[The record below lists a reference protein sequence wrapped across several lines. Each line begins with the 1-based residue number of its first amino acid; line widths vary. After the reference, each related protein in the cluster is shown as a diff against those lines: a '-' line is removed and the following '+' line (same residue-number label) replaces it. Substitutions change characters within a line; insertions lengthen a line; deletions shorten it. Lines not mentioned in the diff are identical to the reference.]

1 MSVKTKKIRGFA
13 HLFGFAANASEEDE
27 DEKEKSKKAK
37 ARRAEEDEKDK
48 EDKKDDSE
56 EDDDKNKTRK
66 SKRAKGEDNSDGNDD
81 EDDDK
86 EKSKKAKGRSSSD
99 DDDDADADEGDD
111 DDGDDDE
118 DDRDVKKGRRAE
130 RDRIS
135 RILGSKFAAG
145 KGPLAVSL
153 AITTGMSSAAA
164 IRVMASSGL
173 APVASQPRRMSLD
186 ERMAKVENQQLG
198 NTDAGGPAANSVVSR
213 AAALYNQV

>member
-1 MSVKTKKIRGFA
+1 MSMKIRGFG
-13 HLFGFAANASEEDE
+13 HLFGRGANASEDDE

-37 ARRAEEDEKDK
+37 SRRAEEDDNDNQDDKDK
-48 EDKKDDSE
+48 SKKSQRAE
-56 EDDDKNKTRK
+56 EDD
-66 SKRAKGEDNSDGNDD
+66 SDD
-81 EDDDK
+81 EDDTDK
-86 EKSKKAKGRSSSD
+86 EKSKKAKSRRADD
-99 DDDDADADEGDD
+99 DDDDADADEDEGDE

-135 RILGSKFAAG
+135 RILGSKYAAG

-164 IRVMASSGL
+164 IQVMASSGP

-186 ERMAKVENQQLG
+186 ERMSKVENHQLG
-198 NTDAGGPAANSVVSR
+198 NADNGGPSANSVVSR
-213 AAALYNQV
+213 AAALYNQVKGKK

>member
-1 MSVKTKKIRGFA
+1 MSMKIKGFG
-13 HLFGFAANASEEDE
+13 HLFGRGANASEDDE

-37 ARRAEEDEKDK
+37 GRRAEEDDN
-48 EDKKDDSE
+48 DDQ
-56 EDDDKNKTRK
+56 DDKNKSKK
-66 SKRAKGEDNSDGNDD
+66 SQRAEDDDSDD
-81 EDDDK
+81 EDGNDK
-86 EKSKKAKGRSSSD
+86 EKSKKAKSHRAED
-99 DDDDADADEGDD
+99 DDDDADADEDEGDEND
-111 DDGDDDE
+111 GDGDDDE

-164 IRVMASSGL
+164 IRVMASSGP

-186 ERMAKVENQQLG
+186 ERMSKVENHQLG
-198 NTDAGGPAANSVVSR
+198 NADNGGPSANSVVSR
-213 AAALYNQV
+213 ASALYNQVKGKKQ

>member
-1 MSVKTKKIRGFA
+1 MSKKIRGFA
-13 HLFGFAANASEEDE
+13 HLFGFSANASEDDE

-37 ARRAEEDEKDK
+37 GRRAEDDDNDDQDDKGKSKKSQRAEDDG
-48 EDKKDDSE
+48 DDS
-56 EDDDKNKTRK
+56 
-66 SKRAKGEDNSDGNDD
+66 DD
-81 EDDDK
+81 EDGNDK
-86 EKSKKAKGRSSSD
+86 EKSKKAKSRRAED
-99 DDDDADADEGDD
+99 DGDDADADEDEGDEN
-111 DDGDDDE
+111 DGDDDE

-164 IRVMASSGL
+164 IRVMASSGP

-186 ERMAKVENQQLG
+186 ERMSKVENHQLG
-198 NTDAGGPAANSVVSR
+198 NADNGGPSANSVVSR
-213 AAALYNQV
+213 AAALYNQVKGKKQ